1 MPEAFEFSDEALGF
15 AFRISSLLVVVGAE
29 VLEDLARGEEVPDHV
44 GEAVSNGRPCWDHA
58 GLRSNGIGHRS
69 SWSWSLPRPGPTR

>member
-29 VLEDLARGEEVPDHV
+29 VLEDLAGGEEVPDHV
-44 GEAVSNGRPCWDHA
+44 GEAVSDGHGCLVGTTAGCDLAVLGTEVA
-58 GLRSNGIGHRS
+58 GLGLRGS
-69 SWSWSLPRPGPTR
+69 P